1 MALNFGILQ
10 PANISGQLQAG
21 QESAMR
27 NQLAQQQLAAGQQ
40 QMETGRMQQE
50 KAGLEM
56 QQFKRRQSALD
67 KFLSDAEKGGHT
79 GDPEDVAKSFF
90 NFAIT
95 NGDPSVVLAAQQALM
110 AAKER
115 KQYLSE
121 RMPGGAPA
129 PNVVSRN
136 EVAPQGIVSKPFTP
150 EQVLEEE
157 RRWAQ
162 MAMGGSTKGLAPM
175 LDSKGNLLNPMTP
188 ERRALD
194 EQRLQQM
201 ADGTA
206 GMAMPAVT
214 GRPIQ
219 PEQALNVVSRS
230 EGSPSPIPTA
240 NMLAPAVAAPAAP
253 VNALAAPAPMAADP
267 TAALQNKIIDLQM
280 RYPSGAAKTEI
291 GMLTKQLEAMQKS
304 QIVAP
309 GASVF
314 QGGRAIY
321 TAPERQ
327 DTDLI
332 RNFNAAKA
340 QGFRGDLFEYQRQ
353 IAMASRP
360 LAPPAQPQPLEKVVD
375 PATGKIVFASREQ
388 ALAGKMTPASA
399 LEGLAPKEIQAR
411 EAKFPAATSAVKT
424 FESSAEKLAV
434 DLEKL
439 AIHPGLSGISGLIY
453 GRTPAVT
460 KDARA
465 AQALYDS
472 IVARGGFQELQNMRA
487 ASPTG
492 GALGNVSD
500 REGQYLR
507 DAFAPINRTQDT
519 ADLSRALKDAA
530 GAAKVAKQRVRE
542 AYDLTYDY
550 KNQGAAA
557 PAPAPAPNIPP
568 AAIDALKAG
577 KGTDEQFDA
586 IFGAGAAKRARG
598 GS

>member
-1 MALNFGILQ
+1 MALDFGILQ

-56 QQFKRRQSALD
+56 QQFRRRQSALD

-79 GDPEDVAKSFF
+79 GDPEDVAKSFYD
-90 NFAIT
+90 FAIT
-95 NGDPSVVLAAQQALM
+95 SGEPQVVMAAQQALM

-121 RMPGGAPA
+121 RMPKAPA
-129 PNVVSRN
+129 AA
-136 EVAPQGIVSKPFTP
+136 AP
-150 EQVLEEE
+150 
-157 RRWAQ
+157 A
-162 MAMGGSTKGLAPM
+162 GSE
-175 LDSKGNLLNPMTP
+175 D
-188 ERRALD
+188 
-194 EQRLQQM
+194 RLGDFISQIEAKQNM
-201 ADGTA
+201 P
-206 GMAMPAVT
+206 MPAVT
-214 GRPIQ
+214 GG
-219 PEQALNVVSRS
+219 A
-230 EGSPSPIPTA
+230 PSPAA
-240 NMLAPAVAAPAAP
+240 NMLAPAAATP
-253 VNALAAPAPMAADP
+253 VNALAAPMAADP
-267 TAALQNKIIDLQM
+267 AVALQNKIIDLEM
-280 RYPSGAAKTEI
+280 RYPSGAAKNEI
-291 GMLTKQLEAMQKS
+291 ARLTKQLDDMQKS

-314 QGGRAIY
+314 QGGRVVY

-353 IAMASRP
+353 IA
-360 LAPPAQPQPLEKVVD
+360 LAGRTPAQPAQPSAPVAVVD
-375 PATGKIVFASREQ
+375 ESGRVKYVTREQ
-388 ALAGKMTPASA
+388 AMGMTPASA
-399 LEGLAPKEIQAR
+399 MEGLAPKEIQAR
-411 EAKFPAATSAVKT
+411 EAKFPDATSAVKT
-424 FESSAEKLAV
+424 FESSAEKLAT
-434 DLEKL
+434 DLERL
-439 AIHPGLSGISGLIY
+439 ATHPGLSGISGLIY

-487 ASPTG
+487 SSPTG
-492 GALGNVSD
+492 GALGNVSNQ
-500 REGQYLR
+500 EGQYLR

-519 ADLSRALKDAA
+519 ADLSRSLKDAA
-530 GAAKVAKQRVRE
+530 GATRSSKQRVRE
-542 AYDLTYDY
+542 AYDMTYDY
-550 KNQGAAA
+550 KNQGGAR
-557 PAPAPAPNIPP
+557 PAPASNIPS
-568 AAIDALKAG
+568 AAIEALKSG
-577 KGTDEQFDA
+577 KGTDAEFDA

-598 GS
+598 GN